1 VSFLQTMN
9 MVTWLVTAGSPA
21 APGTETREGYVLPA
35 GCTSSRES
43 TKAAH
48 DHTTKC
54 ALELECVVTGYGLLA
69 DGKFF
74 EFDDEGDQ
82 KALKYFR
89 QTVKTEDHLVKVTG
103 DFTGEEVVVKAF
115 DPVTP

>member
-1 VSFLQTMN
+1 MSFMQAMSI
-9 MVTWLVTAGSPA
+9 VTWLATAGSPA

-35 GCTSSRES
+35 GCTSSRET

-89 QTVKTEDHLVKVTG
+89 ETTKADDHLVKVTG
-103 DFTGEEVVVKAF
+103 DFTGDEVHVTSF
-115 DPVTP
+115 DPVPR